1 MSDSDSDGP
10 PPPPRQGTGLYRRMT
25 LSSSMSNLQAPKM
38 GFSPTS
44 LNASPMS
51 HQHSFQWEACQS
63 FRLYATQSRSMMA
76 SRRGT
81 GHFDMEQSLNAGNE
95 LNSAFAALKEYIR
108 LNGTV
113 TVSDSSQLPIN
124 IRKGRLIGSGGFAQV
139 YSGINTQTGELVA
152 IKEIKISDTSNRKE
166 LEAVEQEFS
175 LLRQLRHPNVVQY
188 IMFEQSVSQKMC
200 RIVME
205 FMAGGSAQQLLQKF
219 GPLTEAIIKKFSID
233 MLHALTF
240 IHKEGIIHRDIKPA
254 NILVSAHGQV
264 KLADFGCSKRITE
277 LTTTGCIIGTP
288 VYMAPEFIRGE
299 TTPKC
304 DIWAMG
310 CTLFELATGL
320 IPWHHA
326 RVRDNIPLMFYIT
339 TSSETPMVL
348 PRDDNRVFSDGFI
361 DFLDK
366 CFERHAAKRPS
377 AEELLQH
384 PWITDAS
391 MIECMQREIE
401 EVSLPQS
408 VELCHTLS
416 SEPLIDADVI
426 SNSSTPRL
434 LDIGREPS
442 YSYHSSS
449 PGRQKDDG
457 SPHLGLGLDSS
468 LSGSVT
474 VPGPM
479 GLVAAAPPGGPGGNQ
494 YLLLNQE
501 KGHLEFASCDDDSS
515 PTDFPQFTFDEPPS
529 EKQSPK
535 SGARSL
541 VRRSVSFLSNDLAE
555 SPGSGNLSTPHVA
568 LDGPVRMSFSFHTGG
583 ETVSVGLDIQP
594 EDVTCRMVDRK
605 PSFVV
610 AMNEHIRGQL
620 ANAMTEFSHKISSA
634 SEEPDDD

>member
-1 MSDSDSDGP
+1 
-10 PPPPRQGTGLYRRMT
+10 
-25 LSSSMSNLQAPKM
+25 
-38 GFSPTS
+38 
-44 LNASPMS
+44 
-51 HQHSFQWEACQS
+51 
-63 FRLYATQSRSMMA
+63 MA

-81 GHFDMEQSLNAGNE
+81 SHFDMEQSLNAGLE
-95 LNSAFAALKEYIR
+95 LNSAFVALKEYIR
-108 LNGTV
+108 ANGTI
-113 TVSDSSQLPIN
+113 TVSSSLPIN
-124 IRKGRLIGSGGFAQV
+124 IKKGRMIGAGGFAQV
-139 YSGINTQTGELVA
+139 YSGVNTDTGELVA

-166 LEAVEQEFS
+166 LETVEQEFS

-205 FMAGGSAQQLLQKF
+205 FMAGGSAQQLTQKF
-219 GPLTEAIIKKFSID
+219 GPLTEPIVKKFAMD
-233 MLHALTF
+233 MLNALTF

-320 IPWHHA
+320 TPWHHA

-348 PRDDNRVFSDGFI
+348 PGDDARIFSDGFI
-361 DFLDK
+361 DFLEK
-366 CFERHAAKRPS
+366 CFERNSTKRPS

-384 PWITDAS
+384 PWINDSS
-391 MIECMQREIE
+391 MAESMQREIE
-401 EVSLPQS
+401 EVTLPQS
-408 VELCHTLS
+408 VELCHTLCT
-416 SEPLIDADVI
+416 ELLIDADVI

-434 LDIGREPS
+434 LDIGRETS

-457 SPHLGLGLDSS
+457 TPQFAIGLDSS
-468 LSGSVT
+468 LSGSAT
-474 VPGPM
+474 APGPTV
-479 GLVAAAPPGGPGGNQ
+479 LVTAVPPAAPGGNQ

-501 KGHLEFASCDDDSS
+501 KGHLEFASCDDDNS
-515 PTDFPQFTFDEPPS
+515 TELPQLTFDEPPS
-529 EKQSPK
+529 QKQSPK

-541 VRRSVSFLSNDLAE
+541 VRRSVSFLSNDFAE
-555 SPGSGNLSTPHVA
+555 SPGSGNLSTPHIA
-568 LDGPVRMSFSFHTGG
+568 LDGPVRMSFSFHAGG

-610 AMNEHIRGQL
+610 AMNDHIRGQL
-620 ANAMTEFSHKISSA
+620 TNAMTEFSHKISSA
-634 SEEPDDD
+634 AEEADD

>member
-1 MSDSDSDGP
+1 
-10 PPPPRQGTGLYRRMT
+10 
-25 LSSSMSNLQAPKM
+25 
-38 GFSPTS
+38 
-44 LNASPMS
+44 
-51 HQHSFQWEACQS
+51 
-63 FRLYATQSRSMMA
+63 MA

-81 GHFDMEQSLNAGNE
+81 SHFDMEQSLNAGLE
-95 LNSAFAALKEYIR
+95 LNSAFVALKEYIR
-108 LNGTV
+108 ANGTI
-113 TVSDSSQLPIN
+113 TVSSSLPIN
-124 IRKGRLIGSGGFAQV
+124 IKKGRMIGAGGFAQV
-139 YSGINTQTGELVA
+139 YSGVNTDTGELVA

-166 LEAVEQEFS
+166 LETVEQEFS

-205 FMAGGSAQQLLQKF
+205 FMSGGSAQQLTQKF
-219 GPLTEAIIKKFSID
+219 GPLTEPIVKKFAMD
-233 MLHALTF
+233 MLNALTF

-320 IPWHHA
+320 TPWHHA

-348 PRDDNRVFSDGFI
+348 PGDDARIFSDGFI
-361 DFLDK
+361 DFLEK
-366 CFERHAAKRPS
+366 CFERNSTKRPS

-384 PWITDAS
+384 PWINDSS
-391 MIECMQREIE
+391 MAESMQREIE
-401 EVSLPQS
+401 EVTLPQS
-408 VELCHTLS
+408 VELCHTLCT
-416 SEPLIDADVI
+416 ELLIDADVI

-434 LDIGREPS
+434 LDIGRETS

-457 SPHLGLGLDSS
+457 TPQFAIGLDSS
-468 LSGSVT
+468 LSGSAT
-474 VPGPM
+474 APGPTV
-479 GLVAAAPPGGPGGNQ
+479 LVTAVPPAAPGGNQ

-501 KGHLEFASCDDDSS
+501 KGHLEFASCDDDNS
-515 PTDFPQFTFDEPPS
+515 TELPQLTFDEPPS
-529 EKQSPK
+529 QKQSPK

-541 VRRSVSFLSNDLAE
+541 VRRSVSFLSNDFAE
-555 SPGSGNLSTPHVA
+555 SPGSGNLSTPHIA
-568 LDGPVRMSFSFHTGG
+568 LDGPVRMSFSFHAGG

-610 AMNEHIRGQL
+610 AMNDHIRGQL
-620 ANAMTEFSHKISSA
+620 TNAMTEFSHKISSA
-634 SEEPDDD
+634 AEEADD